1 MSNKSKHTDTAGK
14 QPVDQVA
21 QAKADLIGAGSK
33 PPYSVNGK
41 DITHGGKEKVVAKK
55 KQVDEDEIELTSDAG
70 AENATDPVVLAQ
82 AESTVLA
89 DASAAGSASPA
100 AGAAGA
106 EAGAGSS
113 TAATASAA
121 GFSDAALGT
130 IILGGVVGVA
140 VIASTGGVA
149 AVAAAAAPT
158 VTGFTLSG
166 IIALG
171 KINDATGLVIEA
183 FKADGTLLVG
193 GTGTVNNDGTYT
205 IAVTENYSGPVLIR
219 LKDTS
224 TGTNYIDEG
233 TGVAADLTTD
243 LRVMVNVSGSG
254 GSTISVMLTPL
265 TELAVRELVGDSGGD
280 GGTAG
285 AVLGATVTTTQ
296 VTAANDAIKT
306 ALGLTGDIVTT
317 APATVD
323 DAGFAAA
330 TTAQQAYGQVLAAI
344 AGAEANL
351 TADTG
356 TVLNTL
362 AQGISGSTVDQAV
375 IDLLITGATTAD
387 GVVGNATGAATALTT
402 LIGGNISLIDISAD
416 TGSATDFITQT
427 AAQTITARL
436 DAALTGTKLWGS
448 VDGGTTWTDI
458 SSFVTTTTTDL
469 SWTGVTLS
477 GSNSIKLA
485 VTANTV
491 TAFNGATASVVG
503 SISTQSYSVDTTAP
517 AFTSAATGSFA
528 ENGTG
533 TAYTAAATDAHLLA
547 YTKSGADTGLFNLD
561 PNSGAV
567 TFISAPNFEVPTDTG
582 GDNVYDISVTATD
595 GAGNS
600 STQAVAITV
609 TNANEAP
616 TLTSGATATFAENAT
631 GTVHTVTAT
640 DPDAGT
646 TLTYALAGA
655 DAARFAIDANTGA
668 VTFAASPNYEAPTD
682 TGANNIY
689 DITVTASDGT
699 NTTAAQAVA
708 ITVMDVNEAPSLTSG
723 TAASFA
729 ENGTGTA
736 YTVTATDP
744 ENAALT
750 YALAGTDATLFSINA
765 TTGAVTFATAPNFEA
780 PADAGG
786 NNVYDVTVTASDG
799 TNTTAAQA
807 VAITVT
813 NVNEA
818 PTLTSGATSTA
829 TLAVNQAFSN
839 DVSGLFSDVDAG
851 NVFSYSATGLPT
863 GISIAAT
870 TGVISG
876 TPTATGTVPVVI
888 TATDSGGLTV
898 SHTVTVN
905 VVTAPVITGIASNV
919 TQAQSGD
926 ALTFTATISEIVTV
940 DTGGGT
946 PTLTLDVGGTAMTA
960 TYTGGTGTAMLTFT
974 AIAPAGDDATV
985 TVTTINLNGGS
996 VIGNITTQPLVDTTT
1011 GQVVTAFVV
1020 DNSAP
1025 VFTSGT
1031 AVNAAENQTAAY
1043 TSATTDDTA
1052 VSYTLG
1058 GTDASLFNIAN
1069 GAVTFATAPNF
1080 EVPTDNGTNGV
1091 YDITVTATDALGHAT
1106 NQNVAI
1112 TVTNVNEAPALTSGA
1127 TSTATLAVNQA
1138 FSEDVS
1144 GLFADPDAGTTLTY
1158 AATGLPSG
1166 VSINTSTGVISG
1178 TPTATG
1184 TVDIIITASDGA
1196 LTSASHTVTVTV
1208 VTAPVIT
1215 NITAN
1220 VAQATNGD
1228 ALVFTATISEAVT
1241 VTGTPTLTL
1250 DVGGTAMTATYTGG
1264 TGTAALTFT
1273 ATTPATGDDATV
1285 TVTAINLNGGT
1296 IIGNTTT
1303 QPLVTSTTGQVVSSF
1318 VVDNSNPVF
1327 TSGTAVNAAE
1337 NQTAAY
1343 TSATTDGTAVT
1354 YTKSG
1359 TDAGLFNINAT
1370 TGAVTFATAPNFE
1383 VPTDTG
1389 GNNVYDVTVTAT
1401 DALGHATSQA
1411 VAITVTNVNEVPT
1424 SVPATSTATI
1434 VVNQPVVDNIANLF
1448 ADVDTGDTLTYTQTG
1463 LPVGM
1468 SLDGTTGALSGSV
1481 ATPSTGNAI
1490 VFTATDS
1497 GGLSVSHTVT
1507 VDVVTAPTITSTIDN
1522 VTNFD
1527 VTSNIVLTAS
1537 ENVTAVTNKY
1547 IHIIN
1552 DGGTGFHGEA
1562 TVNTQDILVTDT
1574 TKVTIT
1580 NNTITINPGFDLDLS
1595 NNYHITVDAGA
1606 FVNAGSVVSAAV
1618 SDSTTMNFST
1628 VTPGAAAGGV
1638 AGAAASQK
1646 MVDGTDALV
1655 VSYGWWDI
1663 ETLGSTVSGSVSGD
1677 LSAGNIAV
1685 VFKDYDPLPGDAFNG
1700 YTGIGSPGD
1709 DYVSLTGFG
1718 SGDLLYIDNQT
1729 NAAPNDLTQTA
1740 IIHSGVAPSQVQF
1753 DGYTP
1758 NGGQPI
1764 WVDITTTAGT
1774 TAFDSVAGLQSLL
1787 SLAYVPIV
1795 SA

>member
-1043 TSATTDDTA
+1043 TSATTD
-1052 VSYTLG
+1052 
-1058 GTDASLFNIAN
+1058 
-1069 GAVTFATAPNF
+1069 
-1080 EVPTDNGTNGV
+1080 
-1091 YDITVTATDALGHAT
+1091 
-1106 NQNVAI
+1106 
-1112 TVTNVNEAPALTSGA
+1112 
-1127 TSTATLAVNQA
+1127 
-1138 FSEDVS
+1138 
-1144 GLFADPDAGTTLTY
+1144 
-1158 AATGLPSG
+1158 
-1166 VSINTSTGVISG
+1166 
-1178 TPTATG
+1178 
-1184 TVDIIITASDGA
+1184 
-1196 LTSASHTVTVTV
+1196 
-1208 VTAPVIT
+1208 
-1215 NITAN
+1215 
-1220 VAQATNGD
+1220 
-1228 ALVFTATISEAVT
+1228 
-1241 VTGTPTLTL
+1241 
-1250 DVGGTAMTATYTGG
+1250 
-1264 TGTAALTFT
+1264 
-1273 ATTPATGDDATV
+1273 
-1285 TVTAINLNGGT
+1285 
-1296 IIGNTTT
+1296 
-1303 QPLVTSTTGQVVSSF
+1303 
-1318 VVDNSNPVF
+1318 
-1327 TSGTAVNAAE
+1327 
-1337 NQTAAY
+1337 
-1343 TSATTDGTAVT
+1343 GTAVT

>member
-1043 TSATTDDTA
+1043 TSATTD
-1052 VSYTLG
+1052 
-1058 GTDASLFNIAN
+1058 
-1069 GAVTFATAPNF
+1069 
-1080 EVPTDNGTNGV
+1080 
-1091 YDITVTATDALGHAT
+1091 
-1106 NQNVAI
+1106 
-1112 TVTNVNEAPALTSGA
+1112 
-1127 TSTATLAVNQA
+1127 
-1138 FSEDVS
+1138 
-1144 GLFADPDAGTTLTY
+1144 
-1158 AATGLPSG
+1158 
-1166 VSINTSTGVISG
+1166 
-1178 TPTATG
+1178 
-1184 TVDIIITASDGA
+1184 
-1196 LTSASHTVTVTV
+1196 
-1208 VTAPVIT
+1208 
-1215 NITAN
+1215 
-1220 VAQATNGD
+1220 
-1228 ALVFTATISEAVT
+1228 
-1241 VTGTPTLTL
+1241 
-1250 DVGGTAMTATYTGG
+1250 
-1264 TGTAALTFT
+1264 
-1273 ATTPATGDDATV
+1273 
-1285 TVTAINLNGGT
+1285 
-1296 IIGNTTT
+1296 
-1303 QPLVTSTTGQVVSSF
+1303 
-1318 VVDNSNPVF
+1318 
-1327 TSGTAVNAAE
+1327 
-1337 NQTAAY
+1337 
-1343 TSATTDGTAVT
+1343 GTAVT

-1537 ENVTAVTNKY
+1537 ENVTAVANKY

-1552 DGGTGFHGEA
+1552 DANDATKAGFHSEA
-1562 TVNTQDILVTDT
+1562 TTNTQDILVTSAA
-1574 TKVTIT
+1574 VTIT

-1606 FVNAGSVVSAAV
+1606 FVNAGSVASVAV
-1618 SDSTTMNFST
+1618 SDVAAMNFST
-1628 VTPGAAAGGV
+1628 VTPADGLLNVTNAITNATSQAMDATGNLV
-1638 AGAAASQK
+1638 A
-1646 MVDGTDALV
+1646 
-1655 VSYGWWDI
+1655 SYSWMDI
-1663 ETLGSTVSGSVSGD
+1663 EGVGAPSSANGTVRD
-1677 LSAGNIAV
+1677 LSTGNIAM
-1685 VFKDYDPLPGDAFNG
+1685 VFKDYDTTVVAGGAQD
-1700 YTGIGSPGD
+1700 GIGAPD
-1709 DYVSLTGFG
+1709 LYVSATNFG
-1718 SGDLLYIDNQT
+1718 AGDLLYVDNQLNT
-1729 NAAPNDLTQTA
+1729 QPNDLAISSFFNDTPSNGVTQISFGTGVGGLGGLVEVTPVGAPTPSFVTA
-1740 IIHSGVAPSQVQF
+1740 LE
-1753 DGYTP
+1753 
-1758 NGGQPI
+1758 
-1764 WVDITTTAGT
+1764 
-1774 TAFDSVAGLQSLL
+1774 LQTLL
-1787 SLAYVPIV
+1787 QTSYIPIV